1 MAASL
6 RRSFTLRKRITMKKT
21 GSVKF
26 FDRKKG
32 FGFIVPDGGGPDV
45 FVHYSDIL
53 GEEEFKTLF
62 DGQAVEYEE
71 ASGDKG
77 TKAKNVAVVSKE
89 NS

>member
-1 MAASL
+1 
-6 RRSFTLRKRITMKKT
+6 MKKT
-21 GSVKF
+21 GAVKF

-53 GEEEFKTLF
+53 GEDEFKTLF

-77 TKAKNVAVVSKE
+77 TKAKNVVVVSKE
-89 NS
+89 ND

>member
-1 MAASL
+1 
-6 RRSFTLRKRITMKKT
+6 MKKT
-21 GSVKF
+21 GLVKF

-32 FGFIVPDGGGPDV
+32 FGFIVPDGGGSDV

-62 DGQAVEYEE
+62 DGQNVEYEE

-89 NS
+89 NDQ

>member
-1 MAASL
+1 M
-6 RRSFTLRKRITMKKT
+6 KT
-21 GSVKF
+21 GLVKF

-32 FGFIVPDGGGPDV
+32 FGFIVPSGGGPDV

-62 DGQAVEYEE
+62 DGQNVEYEE

-77 TKAKNVAVVSKE
+77 IKAKNVVVVPKG
-89 NS
+89 N